1 MQKAFLHE
9 LRDLVNRGEKRAL
22 LVSATGTG
30 KTYASA
36 FAVRE
41 LNPRR
46 MLFLVH
52 REQIARKAMESYRN
66 VFGDTRTYGLV
77 SGTSKEFDK
86 DFVFATI
93 WTIAKDVV
101 LQNDNRTYSALF
113 CPDVWIQI
121 RYVNISSMIY
131 PIGGYPLIH
140 LNYFCHWGPPV
151 FKKQCPDPNCA
162 DSTDPDT

>member
-101 LQNDNRTYSALF
+101 LQNDNRCMDSDSLCKYLLDDIPNRRVSLDTSQLLL
-113 CPDVWIQI
+113 PLG
-121 RYVNISSMIY
+121 SSC
-131 PIGGYPLIH
+131 
-140 LNYFCHWGPPV
+140 F
-151 FKKQCPDPNCA
+151 
-162 DSTDPDT
+162 

>member
-93 WTIAKDVV
+93 LYGFRFA
-101 LQNDNRTYSALF
+101 
-113 CPDVWIQI
+113 
-121 RYVNISSMIY
+121 M
-131 PIGGYPLIH
+131 
-140 LNYFCHWGPPV
+140 
-151 FKKQCPDPNCA
+151 
-162 DSTDPDT
+162 